1 MMMVMYLL
9 LREAD
14 WAMGGAAL
22 GLLAALVEMFVGKV
36 KSIVIVNVITISIIS
51 SISEI
56 SFQVAESR
64 SLESRNMQRRRGSWG
79 GAEENR
85 LMRVSNLL
93 TKTANA

>member
-1 MMMVMYLL
+1 MMMLMYLL

-51 SISEI
+51 SISKI

-85 LMRVSNLL
+85 LMRGEGG
-93 TKTANA
+93 KEKEER